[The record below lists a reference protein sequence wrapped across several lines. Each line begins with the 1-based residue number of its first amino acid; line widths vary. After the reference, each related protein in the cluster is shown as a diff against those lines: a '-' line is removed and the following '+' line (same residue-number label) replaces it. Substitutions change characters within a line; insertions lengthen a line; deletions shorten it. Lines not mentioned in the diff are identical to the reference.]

1 LKRLHSAP
9 AASSIYSIMID
20 LQPDSPVPIPEQIA
34 TQVMAAVASG
44 ALQPG
49 ATLAE
54 YRALAQQL
62 LTNPQAVARAYADL
76 EWDGVLQ
83 KHPSGGMEVTEG
95 ADRICRLRLQDVA
108 RRALGQ
114 AVRQGLAYGL
124 PRDEIH
130 KAVEQAL
137 AAPPAA
143 PLSAADLQTAI
154 KNTPHARSHR
164 DSQHLQ
170 NVPPAE
176 GGGQP

>member
-1 LKRLHSAP
+1 
-9 AASSIYSIMID
+9 MID

-34 TQVMAAVASG
+34 TQVMAAIAAG
-44 ALQPG
+44 ALKAG

-76 EWDGVLQ
+76 EWEGVLK
-83 KHPSGGMEVTEG
+83 KHPSGGMEVTAG

-108 RRALGQ
+108 RRAIGQ

-124 PRDEIH
+124 EQADIY

-137 AAPPAA
+137 AVPPAPP
-143 PLSAADLQTAI
+143 LSPADLQTAI

-164 DSQHLQ
+164 DSQHIQ
-170 NVPPAE
+170 NVSPAE